1 MEQDELL
8 RHAVR
13 CFDEH
18 GIRYFVTGAVA
29 AIAYGEPRL
38 TNDIDIV
45 ADLEEDKMPRLK
57 CCFPVDEFY
66 FDEESARRAVRARSP
81 FNIIHPGSRIE
92 VNPGC
97 QPFCG

>member
-8 RHAVR
+8 RHAAR

-45 ADLEEDKMPRLK
+45 ADLDEDKIPRLK
-57 CCFPVDEFY
+57 SCYPADEF
-66 FDEESARRAVRARSP
+66 
-81 FNIIHPGSRIE
+81 
-92 VNPGC
+92 
-97 QPFCG
+97 